1 MRFLKYFS
9 FLILLLSIPVLSV
22 HYNLFET
29 KDKIYQKYP
38 NLNLRK
44 YLFKEDPVFN
54 RVNNDYNV
62 KFLPNTELIKLNLIK
77 KKVTFTPKYYT
88 SNIKKKN
95 IAYNKYGSFF
105 IDLSEKNIFIT
116 DYLGS
121 IHLSSIDNLLDK
133 DKKLESKL
141 LKHNLSD
148 VDRVYDSMIYENN
161 LYLAYVKKTRECK
174 KLLLVLQISIMKN

>member
-77 KKVTFTPKYYT
+77 KKSYIHPK
-88 SNIKKKN
+88 ILHK
-95 IAYNKYGSFF
+95 
-105 IDLSEKNIFIT
+105 
-116 DYLGS
+116 
-121 IHLSSIDNLLDK
+121 
-133 DKKLESKL
+133 
-141 LKHNLSD
+141 
-148 VDRVYDSMIYENN
+148 
-161 LYLAYVKKTRECK
+161 
-174 KLLLVLQISIMKN
+174 